1 MLSLILCFRRVTV
14 TSPRFF
20 TDDSTPYS
28 EWIGKSSSSS
38 DIGVAPNRLVN
49 SNFTAHALFNNVV
62 QVAPGLSDT
71 SPTTLALVESNEVAP
86 HITRTLHYIVYCQV
100 APGIHLHGQS
110 SKMTSPLIQVLMIVC
125 SAAASLPRSG
135 CIHPMSTGT
144 LSHTSMVRK
153 QMFEK
158 NIALIIAKF
167 KMVTDDDLHV
177 MIKHRPSHL
186 LPLTQHTTRGNT
198 IDGTSIA
205 GTVTLDL
212 HCKPGLGQPVTP
224 TSRCTAPR
232 WYWPRGQLV
241 SQRGLPRNHST
252 IPPRTD
258 TSRCAATPGSRL
270 SSRRSDYGVTP
281 LYPHYK
287 SRHSSARDPSLPVL
301 ISTLTVDYSVHLVRQ
316 LDLSRPDVSWSILPP
331 GRPIKCSGCNWPD
344 TCSYLDIVGYSLLKG
359 LKSNT
364 VSIAY
369 PRVTCHPNPPPLG
382 VSVSHSHMS
391 HKQQN
396 KLMKTY
402 NGNIQ
407 KTIDVVF
414 QNIPNF
420 TPAEDIEINIAN
432 LLHFY
437 KHPAVLFLGE
447 VDVEKVKLC
456 VPKDYTLVSGKLK
469 NAKKIRN
476 SALISKNYVFRDI
489 SPNLDVPVVGIEIGK
504 WKLFSVYREWAKEGD
519 QSTRDLEFQ
528 IERFKTLV
536 EFWTKQKGR
545 CCFLGDFNFDPR
557 PNVSQ
562 HQENLEKIRE
572 LVADEILQRGWLQII
587 DNPTRAQGRCT
598 PAILDHIYTR
608 HPNFVRSTSNTNIT
622 GQDHNSI
629 HMKINVDREVFNPQI
644 IFYRDIDS
652 VDASEF
658 EMLFGSAN
666 LHELYNED
674 RDSTR
679 AANILTHRIM
689 YVLNMVCPMK
699 RVVKRENSNPWF
711 EQDMR
716 VYLEDAK
723 AMREVWLAS
732 GDEEDRKVWRSW
744 QNWAKNKC
752 RAKRKTWEEKKCN
765 NKDTSVMWKAI
776 NEKSKLKVKS
786 SEAIHLKDEKGN
798 LVTNEYAVARML
810 NNGFKGKVDRLSAE
824 LKPNMENMLNYTSE
838 HVDTVEQTY
847 GKWGRFSFRTVG
859 TGEIAKIIRRLK
871 NTGSQGTDGICTKV
885 IKKFVNCLAAPIR
898 HVVNV
903 AIRTAAFPS
912 CWKTGIITPLFKGGD
927 KYDPGQY
934 RPVNVLP
941 ALSKCLE
948 KVLNFQLT
956 KFFEDS
962 KLYSNSQHAY
972 RSHRSCSTAIMDVDT
987 IVNKAR
993 AEGKHVSILST
1004 DMSSAFDLVD
1014 KRLLL
1019 PKLKMFGFLDS
1030 AVKMLENYL
1039 SDRKACVKVGKAISD
1054 IIPLRLGVGQG
1065 TCLGPQVFGIL
1076 FVDLP
1081 VVARRVQEEVRTAEK
1096 EEDRCVDAELFTVE
1110 FADDG
1115 TGVNKCTG
1123 EYKNEMIT
1131 NKHCTGLY
1139 SYYEDSG
1146 MKINPKKSNVI
1157 YIRPRPKPPDARKLK
1172 LGDQDE
1178 SEFLR
1183 LLGVWLDN
1191 RWNFSVH
1198 LKKTKEK
1205 LNFTLGN
1212 LSSTRHLVSQ
1222 RNMNIVTRA
1231 YVHQS
1236 ITFCGEVWLQRKD
1249 VMKGA
1254 QKILNN
1260 AARLVLFGKQK
1271 FEGQAEAHVV
1281 EMNRKLKWRN
1291 VENMSRELLIKIFF
1305 KIKYRKFVAP
1315 VTIGEFRKAQ
1325 ITDESAEMLRHPPP
1339 RTCWP
1344 KAKRKLPTESAAVNR
1359 MVTLINDLKLH
1370 INFYPEKTT
1379 RTGMQVFS
1387 KDELDSEISRCLSRY
1402 DNGNLY

>member
-167 KMVTDDDLHV
+167 KMVAEDDLHV

-287 SRHSSARDPSLPVL
+287 SRHSSARDPSLPVWT
-301 ISTLTVDYSVHLVRQ
+301 STLAVEYSLHLVRQ
-316 LDLSRPDVSWSILPP
+316 RNSLCPDVNRYILPT
-331 GRPIKCSGCNWPD
+331 GRPPRGACYWPD

-382 VSVSHSHMS
+382 VSVSRSHMS

-652 VDASEF
+652 VDVSEF
-658 EMLFGSAN
+658 EMLFGAAN

-810 NNGFKGKVDRLSAE
+810 NTGFKGKVDRLSAE

-885 IKKFVNCLAAPIR
+885 IKKFVSCLAAPIR

-903 AIRTAAFPS
+903 AIRTATFPS
-912 CWKTGIITPLFKGGD
+912 C
-927 KYDPGQY
+927 
-934 RPVNVLP
+934 
-941 ALSKCLE
+941 
-948 KVLNFQLT
+948 
-956 KFFEDS
+956 
-962 KLYSNSQHAY
+962 
-972 RSHRSCSTAIMDVDT
+972 
-987 IVNKAR
+987 
-993 AEGKHVSILST
+993 
-1004 DMSSAFDLVD
+1004 
-1014 KRLLL
+1014 
-1019 PKLKMFGFLDS
+1019 
-1030 AVKMLENYL
+1030 
-1039 SDRKACVKVGKAISD
+1039 
-1054 IIPLRLGVGQG
+1054 
-1065 TCLGPQVFGIL
+1065 
-1076 FVDLP
+1076 
-1081 VVARRVQEEVRTAEK
+1081 
-1096 EEDRCVDAELFTVE
+1096 
-1110 FADDG
+1110 
-1115 TGVNKCTG
+1115 
-1123 EYKNEMIT
+1123 
-1131 NKHCTGLY
+1131 
-1139 SYYEDSG
+1139 
-1146 MKINPKKSNVI
+1146 
-1157 YIRPRPKPPDARKLK
+1157 
-1172 LGDQDE
+1172 
-1178 SEFLR
+1178 
-1183 LLGVWLDN
+1183 
-1191 RWNFSVH
+1191 
-1198 LKKTKEK
+1198 
-1205 LNFTLGN
+1205 
-1212 LSSTRHLVSQ
+1212 
-1222 RNMNIVTRA
+1222 
-1231 YVHQS
+1231 
-1236 ITFCGEVWLQRKD
+1236 
-1249 VMKGA
+1249 
-1254 QKILNN
+1254 
-1260 AARLVLFGKQK
+1260 
-1271 FEGQAEAHVV
+1271 
-1281 EMNRKLKWRN
+1281 
-1291 VENMSRELLIKIFF
+1291 
-1305 KIKYRKFVAP
+1305 
-1315 VTIGEFRKAQ
+1315 
-1325 ITDESAEMLRHPPP
+1325 
-1339 RTCWP
+1339 
-1344 KAKRKLPTESAAVNR
+1344 
-1359 MVTLINDLKLH
+1359 
-1370 INFYPEKTT
+1370 
-1379 RTGMQVFS
+1379 
-1387 KDELDSEISRCLSRY
+1387 
-1402 DNGNLY
+1402 